1 MKLRAFRGLAV
12 GSLALI
18 AGCASGDNKEINQAL
33 DQELFAV
40 TQGDAAAFFSAFSSG
55 YQDEFFPLDQ
65 ARPTIADRLQSPGK
79 LSARRLRRSIEQQGD
94 QALATEE
101 FYLEGVIAEQP
112 RRFQEVQHV
121 RLKRTPAGWKIAA
134 GSKLYQ
140 LLAGRVEEEDRI
152 VRALDQRVQALE
164 SRDLSRYM
172 AVVSPH
178 YQDQGRGPEAVRA
191 KVQDIFESFDQI
203 RYRVLDRKL
212 RWDGNQAVVEQGF
225 RLEAELMGEHQTLE
239 DRERLE
245 LLREDGQWKIT
256 GGL

>member
-1 MKLRAFRGLAV
+1 MKLRAFRGPALF
-12 GSLALI
+12 GLALGF
-18 AGCASGDNKEINQAL
+18 GCASPDTKAINQVL
-33 DQELFAV
+33 DQELTAV
-40 TQGDAAAFFSAFSSG
+40 TQGNAAAFFSALSPG

-65 ARPTIADRLQSPGK
+65 ARPTIESRLKSPGK
-79 LSARRLRRSIEQQGD
+79 LSARLLQRSLEREGD
-94 QALATEE
+94 QALAQEE
-101 FYLEGVIAEQP
+101 FSLEGVIAEKP

-121 RLKRTPAGWKIAA
+121 RLRKTPAGWRIVA

-152 VRALDQRVQALE
+152 ARALEERVAALE

-191 KVQDIFESFDQI
+191 KVQDIFQSFDRI
-203 RYRVLDRKL
+203 HYRVLERKL
-212 RWDGNQAVVEQGF
+212 FWEGNRAAVEQGF
-225 RLEAELMGEHQTLE
+225 RLEAELSGEPQTLE

-245 LLREDGQWKIT
+245 LRREDGQWKIT